1 MKITK
6 VKLNNKTIVMQRD
19 NNEGYL
25 LQGEQAIKQQQITAL
40 IVQKRA
46 NFEASIIGKTLVRE
60 TTFKN
65 KKKDDEKTKQHNKQ
79 KKANLKIL
87 KQLFEHTLNP
97 DKVNAPDNLYLL
109 KKLSKKDLTEYLAHK
124 FSEDKPLLYNQK
136 KQSLNLL
143 NDLYTCLQQDKKQIT
158 SYKDW
163 ANWFIGNKQYFL
175 SKSII
180 NNTIKTSNTATP
192 SKRLQVLDKL
202 AEQMVNN
209 HRLEV
214 APLYSEL
221 APVIKQWRICLDT
234 TEKYTQQDIDNLTLK
249 DKYKSVG
256 YPKDFFEFKRALKNV
271 LTVHQRQLYKAGKFA
286 NLLLEQYSLE
296 LTKYLARYFPLKKS
310 ARQLTLEDINYYL
323 TAETIQQTIAQ
334 QLQNAAMQHL
344 LQRGKLISYQLDQ
357 KPQITSQDLQR
368 IKIEEAF
375 AMQFI
380 SACAFAASNL
390 RNVIDP
396 SVKDDILTQT
406 EFIKT
411 LAQVL
416 VDPKQKNEGIHRL
429 TQFLFSQTFNFDTQS
444 IDTNHQAII
453 KKLQDKDQYLSA
465 VNTIRSAI
473 YAIRNQ
479 VIHFRHNALKQLFSM
494 ERFKVIN
501 YNQAGKLT
509 ATNDSDFS
517 QVELLVDL
525 FKNEL
530 TNLNYIFT
538 EKIRTSGILDF
549 YETTEIIKH
558 FNTISLN
565 PKPLAFVPG
574 FKKVFNWGVTYQ
586 TEQKD
591 YLKLTHY
598 FQRAYSQS
606 AKNIVFDK
614 KDQAQY
620 NLLGLIYDYK
630 FTQTFLDDHQAF
642 KQAVAEVLAA
652 NKQRAEEKL
661 SKADKQKQ
669 GFKAIAPYEVWQT
682 PEDYLKELQSE
693 LMNDENKKREEGKL
707 AADQTGHYQQFIW
720 QLFVKGFD
728 NFLNTHSELTFY
740 KTPTYQF
747 DDITKQQS
755 AKEQHNQ
762 VEQLKNALT
771 IIHQIDTNHNNHIAF
786 WLFCKMLDAN
796 YLNQL
801 HNQFSKWQQAQQAI
815 ATTLNTDI
823 AAFQQIISLSLLTSD
838 ITPAGYQ
845 SSYKNKVDYFEELQ
859 PFTQLNK
866 DELTKKTDLFIQPD
880 GETPI
885 IYGAIEQAKKYAT
898 REVLTKLL
906 EQNKLF
912 KISAKDIDDWDKLLK
927 ESHPQNP
934 AKLSN
939 IRQQLHSAW
948 VKAAHKTDYKN
959 NRSDKQQTLGWL
971 NSPCQHTSGLTNG
984 AYYQELC
991 NKLAE
996 YNWLDNKVHLI
1007 YIRKLHHL
1015 LIDILARLAGF
1026 TNLLERDFQFLDQ
1039 GASFYRKADNYR
1051 LTKWLR
1057 LEYLLQTKDP
1067 KALASIFDNVTG
1079 KTVKKI
1085 IANYTQQQQ
1094 HELWTK
1100 LQNKHD
1106 FYKNWFLCS
1115 KPNSF
1120 ETRNFIAHF
1129 NYLSKINDKKAKSI
1143 LELLGEVRSAMSYD
1157 RKLKNAVAKSFIDLM
1172 DKHGIIITFEPLYKH
1187 NQSFKIATITSKYLV
1202 HLGGAKIKTK
1212 QAGYRAITTPQHHQQ
1227 YITMVKA
1234 LLELKG

>member
-1 MKITK
+1 
-6 VKLNNKTIVMQRD
+6 MQRD

-65 KKKDDEKTKQHNKQ
+65 KKNDDEKTKQHNKQ

-109 KKLSKKDLTEYLAHK
+109 KKLNKKDLTEYLAHK

-180 NNTIKTSNTATP
+180 NNTIKTSNTPTP

-234 TEKYTQQDIDNLTLK
+234 SEKYTQQDIDNLTLK

-256 YPKDFFEFKRALKNV
+256 YPKDFFEFKRALKNI

-323 TAETIQQTIAQ
+323 TAETIQQTINQ

-357 KPQITSQDLQR
+357 KPLITSQDLQR

-429 TQFLFSQTFNFDTQS
+429 AQFLFSQTFNFDTQS

-453 KKLQDKDQYLSA
+453 NKLQDKDQYLSA

-501 YNQAGKLT
+501 YNQKGKLT
-509 ATNDSDFS
+509 ATNDSNFS
-517 QVELLVDL
+517 QATLLVDL

-661 SKADKQKQ
+661 SKTDKQKQ

-682 PEDYLKELQSE
+682 PENYLKELQSE

-728 NFLNTHSELTFY
+728 NFLNTHSELAFY
-740 KTPTYQF
+740 KTPTFQF

-755 AKEQHNQ
+755 AKEQHSQ

-771 IIHQIDTNHNNHIAF
+771 ITHQIDTNHNNHIAF

-815 ATTLNTDI
+815 ATTLNKDI
-823 AAFQQIISLSLLTSD
+823 EVFQQIISLSLLTSD

-845 SSYKNKVDYFEELQ
+845 SIYKDKVNYFEELHS
-859 PFTQLNK
+859 FTQLK
-866 DELTKKTDLFIQPD
+866 QDKLTKKVDLFAQPD
-880 GETPI
+880 GTPI
-885 IYGAIEQAKKYAT
+885 IHGAIEQAKKYAT
-898 REVLTKLL
+898 RDVLTKLL
-906 EQNKLF
+906 EQNELF
-912 KISAKDIDDWDKLLK
+912 TISATDIDAWDNFLK
-927 ESHPQNP
+927 ESHPHNP

-939 IRQQLHSAW
+939 IRQQLHLEW
-948 VKAAHKTDYKN
+948 VKATHKTDVKKN
-959 NRSDKQQTLGWL
+959 SSDKQKIVGWL
-971 NSPCQHTSGLTNG
+971 NSPCQLTTGLTNG

-1039 GASFYRKADNYR
+1039 GASSYRKDDNYR
-1051 LTKWLR
+1051 LMEWVSFHD
-1057 LEYLLQTKDP
+1057 LLGNN
-1067 KALASIFDNVTG
+1067 ALNTLDTVFDNVIG
-1079 KTVKKI
+1079 KTVNQI
-1085 IANYTQQQQ
+1085 IATYNSQQQSEFWTTLENKR
-1094 HELWTK
+1094 ELYRACFFS
-1100 LQNKHD
+1100 N
-1106 FYKNWFLCS
+1106 
-1115 KPNSF
+1115 KPNVF
-1120 ETRNFIAHF
+1120 ETRNYIAHF
-1129 NYLSKINDKKAKSI
+1129 NYLGKINNKKAKSI
-1143 LELLGEVRSAMSYD
+1143 LELLAEVCKIMNYD

-1172 DKHGIIITFEPLYKH
+1172 DRHGIIISFEPLYKH
-1187 NQSFKIATITSKYLV
+1187 NHSFKIADIKSKHLV

-1212 QAGYRAITTPQHHQQ
+1212 EGGYRAITTPQHHQQ
-1227 YITMVKA
+1227 YITMVQA

>member
-25 LQGEQAIKQQQITAL
+25 LQGKQAIKQQQITAL

-65 KKKDDEKTKQHNKQ
+65 KKNDDEKTKQHNKQ

-202 AEQMVNN
+202 AAQMVNN
-209 HRLEV
+209 YRLDV

-256 YPKDFFEFKRALKNV
+256 YPKDFFEFKRALKKV
-271 LTVHQRQLYKAGKFA
+271 LTVHQTKLYKDGKFA

-344 LQRGKLISYQLDQ
+344 LQQGKLISYQLDQ
-357 KPQITSQDLQR
+357 KPLITSQDLQQ

-396 SVKDDILTQT
+396 SVKDDILTQKD
-406 EFIKT
+406 FINT
-411 LAQVL
+411 LTKVL
-416 VDPKQKNEGIHRL
+416 ANPKQKNEGIYRL
-429 TQFLFSQTFNFDTQS
+429 AQFLFSQTFNFDSQMV
-444 IDTNHQAII
+444 DTNHQQII
-453 KKLQDKDQYLSA
+453 QKLKENDQYLGA

-473 YAIRNQ
+473 YTIRNH
-479 VIHFRHNALKQLFSM
+479 VIHFQHNAITPIFSM
-494 ERFKVIN
+494 EEFTAIRPNSAGELTVSDKSVNF
-501 YNQAGKLT
+501 NQVGLL
-509 ATNDSDFS
+509 
-517 QVELLVDL
+517 VEL
-525 FKNEL
+525 FEHEWA
-530 TNLNYIFT
+530 NLEYVFA
-538 EKIRTSGILDF
+538 EKIRTAGILDF
-549 YETTEIIKH
+549 YKITDITKH
-558 FNTISLN
+558 LDKFTLN

-606 AKNIVFDK
+606 AKNILFDK

-642 KQAVAEVLAA
+642 KQAVVEVLAA

-669 GFKAIAPYEVWQT
+669 GFKAITPYEICQT
-682 PEDYLKELQSE
+682 PEDYLKNLQSE

-728 NFLNTHSELTFY
+728 NFLNTHSELAFY

-755 AKEQHNQ
+755 AKEQHSQ

-845 SSYKNKVDYFEELQ
+845 SSYKDKVNYFEELH
-859 PFTQLNK
+859 PFTQLK
-866 DELTKKTDLFIQPD
+866 QDKLTKKVDLFAQPD
-880 GETPI
+880 GTPI
-885 IYGAIEQAKKYAT
+885 IHGAIEQAKKYAT
-898 REVLTKLL
+898 RDVLIKLL
-906 EQNKLF
+906 EQNIHF
-912 KISAKDIDDWDKLLK
+912 KISAKDLDDWERLLK
-927 ESHPQNP
+927 ETHPHNP

-939 IRQQLHSAW
+939 IRQQLHLEW
-948 VKAAHKTDYKN
+948 VKATHKTDVKKN
-959 NRSDKQQTLGWL
+959 SSDKQKIVGWL
-971 NSPCQHTSGLTNG
+971 NSPCQLTTGLTNG

-991 NKLAE
+991 LKLAE

-1039 GASFYRKADNYR
+1039 GASSYRKDDNYR
-1051 LTKWLR
+1051 LMKWVSFHD
-1057 LEYLLQTKDP
+1057 LLGNN
-1067 KALASIFDNVTG
+1067 ALNALDAVFDNVIG
-1079 KTVKKI
+1079 KTVNQI
-1085 IANYTQQQQ
+1085 IATYNSQQQSEFWTTLENKR
-1094 HELWTK
+1094 ELYRAC
-1100 LQNKHD
+1100 
-1106 FYKNWFLCS
+1106 FFSS
-1115 KPNSF
+1115 KPNVF
-1120 ETRNFIAHF
+1120 ETRNYIAHF
-1129 NYLSKINDKKAKSI
+1129 NYLGKINDKKAKSI
-1143 LELLGEVRSAMSYD
+1143 LELLAEVCKIMNYD

-1172 DKHGIIITFEPLYKH
+1172 DRHGIIIKFEPLHKQGH
-1187 NQSFKIATITSKYLV
+1187 SFKIADIKSKHLV

-1227 YITMVKA
+1227 YITMVQA